1 MRGFI
6 CRTIEGI
13 FERKKVPM
21 KRLTLVLVLA
31 FAFLPA
37 VALAQKVSESEQ
49 NPKTTQ
55 AYTMLIQHK
64 VKVQA
69 KLESLLNEYGSD
81 WPPSKELQF
90 ELDTIKS
97 EMKKM
102 AEVEEAK
109 VIKLTS
115 GFGSL
120 VLRRIALA
128 TEVHTLLE
136 ENSSEW
142 PPFKQKLRELEL
154 LDQDIQRLLR

>member
-1 MRGFI
+1 
-6 CRTIEGI
+6 
-13 FERKKVPM
+13 M

-37 VALAQKVSESEQ
+37 AAFAQRASEQKAPAPEQ

-55 AYTMLIQHK
+55 AYSMLIQHK

-69 KLESLLNEYGSD
+69 ELESLLKEESSE
-81 WPPSKELQF
+81 WPFCKQLQF
-90 ELDTIKS
+90 ELDTLKS

-102 AEVEEAK
+102 AEIDESK
-109 VIKLTS
+109 VIKLTA
-115 GFGSL
+115 GYGSL

-136 ENSSEW
+136 EEGSEW
-142 PPFKQKLRELEL
+142 PTYKQKQRELEL
-154 LDQDIQRLLR
+154 LDKEIEKIMR